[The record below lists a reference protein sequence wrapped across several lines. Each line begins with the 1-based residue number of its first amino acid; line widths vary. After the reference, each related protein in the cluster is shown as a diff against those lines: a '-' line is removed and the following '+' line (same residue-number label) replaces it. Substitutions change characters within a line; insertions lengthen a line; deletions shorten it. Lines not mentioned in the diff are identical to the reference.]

1 MRTIVENA
9 RIVISLLKSHNIKHV
24 VLSPGGSNI
33 PIVQGIQSDP
43 FFKCYSVVDER
54 SAMYVAI
61 GIYLQTGEIVAT
73 SCTSAQ
79 ATRNYVP
86 GLTEAFYKHVPILA
100 ITMSKHPRYLGQE
113 YMQCPVQTSLPIDA
127 VKKSYNLP
135 IISNDNDRMLCVRTV
150 NEAILELTHH
160 SLGPVQLNIEALDS
174 ETWVLDKE
182 QVIEPVRVIKRY
194 NKVSELNLSGKKILL
209 LIGEHMP
216 FSDRLKQSI
225 DSFCEC
231 YDVVVYTTHLSN
243 YKGRYAV
250 NGVRCLSGATD
261 GYFNEFLK
269 PDIIISIGGVTGDY
283 TFFNRIT
290 RMSEKEIEVW
300 RISSDGN
307 IIDTYG
313 NLTTVYEMND
323 EDFFESSI
331 GESSCSHQFYASW
344 EKSDSDLNGLDLPFS
359 NIYAAQQLHSLI
371 PESSNLNFAI
381 LNSFR
386 SWLYFDVHPSVKC
399 FCNVGAFGIDG
410 CMSTMLGQS
419 FTTDQECFLITG
431 DLAFY
436 YDINSLA
443 IRHIKSNVHI
453 LLVNNNGGAEFKLGK
468 LQNEVDVSS
477 YISADN
483 HFKNAEHWA
492 IANGFEYLQAS
503 TKEDFLN
510 LLDRFVSK
518 NEKPVIFEIFTSS
531 QDEKIALDKIF
542 AESWKG
548 TSSEEKERKI
558 KSNLKNIINR
568 FK

>member
-9 RIVISLLKSHNIKHV
+9 RIVISLLKLHNIRHV

-33 PIVQGIQSDP
+33 PIVQGVQSDP
-43 FFKCYSVVDER
+43 YFKCYSVVDER

-135 IISNDNDRMLCVRTV
+135 IISNDNDRMLCVRTA

-160 SLGPVQLNIEALDS
+160 YLGPVQLNIEALDS
-174 ETWVLDKE
+174 ETWVLDRE
-182 QVIEPVRVIKRY
+182 QVIEPVRLIKRY
-194 NKVSELNLSGKKILL
+194 DKVSEISLSGKKIML

-216 FSDRLKQSI
+216 FSDRLNQSI
-225 DSFCEC
+225 ESFCES
-231 YDVVVYTTHLSN
+231 YDAVVYTTHLSN
-243 YKGRYAV
+243 YDGKYAV

-261 GYFNEFLK
+261 SYFNDFLK

-290 RMSEKEIEVW
+290 RISEKEIEVW
-300 RISSDGN
+300 RISPDGN

-313 NLTTVYEMND
+313 NLSSVYEMNE
-323 EDFFESSI
+323 EDFFESFI
-331 GESSCSHQFYASW
+331 GGSHCSHKFYASW
-344 EKSDSDLNGLDLPFS
+344 KKSDSDLNELDLPFS

-371 PESSNLNFAI
+371 PEYSNLNFAI
-381 LNSFR
+381 LNSLR

-419 FTTDQECFLITG
+419 FSTDQECFLITG

-436 YDINSLA
+436 YDINALA

-483 HFKNAEHWA
+483 HFKNAELWA
-492 IANGFEYLQAS
+492 TANGFEYMQAS
-503 TKEDFLN
+503 TKDDFLN
-510 LLDRFVSK
+510 LLGRFISK
-518 NEKPVIFEIFTSS
+518 NEKPIVFEIFTSS
-531 QDEKIALDKIF
+531 QDEKLALDRIF

-548 TSSEEKERKI
+548 TNSEEKEKKI